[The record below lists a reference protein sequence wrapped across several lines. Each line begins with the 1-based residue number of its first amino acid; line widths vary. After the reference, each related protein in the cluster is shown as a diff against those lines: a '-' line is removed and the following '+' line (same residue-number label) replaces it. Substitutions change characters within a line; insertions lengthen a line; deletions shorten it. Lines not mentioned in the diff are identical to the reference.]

1 MSLCTSVVYCTGL
14 SSAVG
19 SPMMLCAFSDI
30 CLQPGTTGGIES
42 DFPIP
47 SLDVTDG
54 KCNGKKSH
62 SAVHNGAC
70 PFICI
75 FVQLVINEVQL
86 ADGIVFDK
94 EVKKTEKQQS

>member
-1 MSLCTSVVYCTGL
+1 MWCDFVFTMGLCTSVVNRTSL

-19 SPMMLCAFSDI
+19 SPMMFCAFSDI

-42 DFPIP
+42 DSTILSMPSHD

-62 SAVHNGAC
+62 SVVHNGAC
-70 PFICI
+70 PFNCV
-75 FVQLVINEVQL
+75 FVHLVINKVQH
-86 ADGIVFDK
+86 I
-94 EVKKTEKQQS
+94 